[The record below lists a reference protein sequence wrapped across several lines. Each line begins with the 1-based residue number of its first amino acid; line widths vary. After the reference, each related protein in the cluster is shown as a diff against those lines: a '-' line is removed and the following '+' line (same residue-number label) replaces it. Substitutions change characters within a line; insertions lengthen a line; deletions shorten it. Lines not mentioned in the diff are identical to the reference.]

1 MQMAENQECS
11 YVMAEFLPW
20 ILITS
25 AKTVQGIYGKS
36 TTALY
41 KSEEMKYNNHETMR
55 MTSFKTVE
63 VEQRQME
70 D

>member
-1 MQMAENQECS
+1 MAE
-11 YVMAEFLPW
+11 LPPW

-25 AKTVQGIYGKS
+25 ANTVQEIYGKS
-36 TTALY
+36 IAALH
-41 KSEEMKYNNHETMR
+41 KSEKMKYNNHETKR

-63 VEQRQME
+63 VKQRQME